1 MSGERVRRAR
11 REPTEPMAQIVY
23 LEQALRVR
31 RRNIAAVPAPRLRTW
46 RPYTMFYVA
55 LVGLAGA
62 LLADPGG
69 SARQLCGAWLVPTL
83 GWVAA
88 NYGADHLDRG
98 VEDATATPHRAI
110 SSGRMRSVTGL
121 VGMVVC
127 TLTGGVLAVAL
138 NWRTW
143 VLVTAALVGGVAY
156 GAVLRTGGPA
166 GNLVRGALTA
176 CAFLFGA
183 MAVRPYPS
191 PALLV
196 VALVFLLHDTA
207 TNLVGAL
214 RDVDGDRRSGCRIFP
229 VRQGAPATRVVVTVL
244 CLLWL
249 VTASVTPLLWGGRA
263 AHPAVFGGM
272 LGVVGV
278 LVVTAVLTLAR
289 AGGVVSPWRAL
300 RAHQLLTVE
309 RLVLACAFVGL
320 AVGLPVA
327 LALLVP
333 AGALSGLLSVQRDRP
348 VNRRPGRV
356 PRRTGLPV

>member
-11 REPTEPMAQIVY
+11 REPAEPMAQIVY
-23 LEQALRVR
+23 LEQALRMR
-31 RRNIAAVPAPRLRTW
+31 RRNAAAAAAPRPRTW
-46 RPYTMFYVA
+46 RPYTMFYVG

-88 NYGADHLDRG
+88 NHGADHLDRG
-98 VEDATATPHRAI
+98 SDAVAAPHKAT
-110 SSGRMRSVTGL
+110 SFGRMRPVTGL

-127 TLTGGVLAVAL
+127 ALAGGVLAVTL

-143 VLVTAALVGGVAY
+143 VLVAAALVGGIAY
-156 GAVLRTGGPA
+156 GAGLRTRAPA
-166 GNLVRGALTA
+166 GNLVRGGLTA

-191 PALLV
+191 LALLV

-214 RDVDGDRRSGCRIFP
+214 CDVDGDRRSGCRVLP
-229 VRQGAPATRVVVTVL
+229 VRHGAPATCAAVTVL
-244 CLLWL
+244 CPLWL
-249 VTASVTPLLWGGRA
+249 ATASVTPLLWGGRA

-278 LVVTAVLTLAR
+278 LAATAVLTLAR
-289 AGGVVSPWRAL
+289 AGGVVSPSRAL
-300 RAHQLLTVE
+300 RAHQLLTAE

-348 VNRRPGRV
+348 VNRRPGRLP